1 MSAKNTSESY
11 YPIGGGIAIAPS
23 GVYLVKM
30 CDRCKIQPRMNS
42 HGTTKYCVKCSQI
55 RVRERKQRDSKK
67 SNAKYYRTHRE
78 TIKANN
84 LARYH
89 AKRAGETHD

>member
-1 MSAKNTSESY
+1 MSEKNSSESY

-23 GVYLVKM
+23 GVYPVKM

-42 HGTTKYCVKCSQI
+42 HGNTLYCAKCSQI
-55 RVRERKQRDSKK
+55 RFRERKRRDSKK
-67 SNAKYYRTHRE
+67 SNANYYRTHRE
-78 TIKANN
+78 TLKNKA

-89 AKRAGETHD
+89 AKRAVVTHD